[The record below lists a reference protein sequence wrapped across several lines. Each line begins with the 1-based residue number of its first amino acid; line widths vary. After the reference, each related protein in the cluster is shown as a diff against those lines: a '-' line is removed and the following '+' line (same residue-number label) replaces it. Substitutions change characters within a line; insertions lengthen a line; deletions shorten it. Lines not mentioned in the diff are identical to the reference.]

1 MLKFICRRLI
11 YICLS
16 LIVITIMLFTLF
28 RQLPGDPVLQWMLG
42 DGTTLTPEQFD
53 IEYARIS
60 AMLGMDGPVIYQYF
74 RWITLLL
81 QGDWGWSFVHNRAVL
96 DVIRVPIGW
105 TVVLNIAAISI
116 SFLITIPLGIFSAV
130 KRGKAFD
137 NGTMVFTTIGFSM
150 PTFLVGILMIV
161 IFAVFL
167 QVLPTSGMISPIPPT
182 EPFARFLDRIR
193 FAILPL
199 MTLTFVGLA
208 GMTRYV
214 RAQMCDALSE
224 DYVRTARS
232 KGLTEK
238 VVIFSHAFRN
248 ALVPV
253 VTLVA
258 GTLIGLF
265 AGSLVIERTFGWS
278 GMGVVMIDSLMA
290 GDYAIVKAMNVFYA
304 FVSLTAI
311 LIMDLAYGLVDP
323 RIKVAG

>member
-1 MLKFICRRLI
+1 M
-11 YICLS
+11 
-16 LIVITIMLFTLF
+16 IVITLMMFTLF
-28 RQLPGDPVLQWMLG
+28 RQLPGDPVLQWMTG
-42 DGTTLTPEQFD
+42 DGTTLDPEMFQL
-53 IEYARIS
+53 EYDRIS
-60 AMLGMDGPVIYQYF
+60 AMLGMDGPFIYQYF
-74 RWITLLL
+74 RWVTMLV
-81 QGDWGWSFVHNRAVL
+81 QGDWGWSFIHNRDVI

-105 TVVLNIAAISI
+105 TVVLNIAAITI
-116 SFLITIPLGIFSAV
+116 GFLITIPLGIFSAV

-182 EPFARFLDRIR
+182 EPFARFLDRVR

-278 GMGVVMIDSLMA
+278 GMGSVMIDSLML

-304 FVSLTAI
+304 LVSLVTI